1 MFLPQLI
8 LGCKRFDNWLT
19 NPRIFNTGSC
29 EPTGAGSSASRD
41 GGWDPH
47 TATSCQILQGL
58 SQPQNHSFPRV
69 GCSQGLR
76 EARVRGLATSMGDT
90 SSGVPATALSSQ
102 RRSSTPAQSCS
113 SPFPL
118 LIPNEQL
125 GPRTPAQPLLVENPT
140 CAIPW
145 RLGPGHSPSPP
156 QPLAEKAWCGE
167 GTGQQE
173 AERRT

>member
-1 MFLPQLI
+1 MTIGSQIPESLT
-8 LGCKRFDNWLT
+8 LGLVS
-19 NPRIFNTGSC
+19 PR
-29 EPTGAGSSASRD
+29 EPAPVRHGT

-47 TATSCQILQGL
+47 TAASCQILQGL

-90 SSGVPATALSSQ
+90 SSGVPPTALSSQ
-102 RRSSTPAQSCS
+102 RHSSTPAQSCS

-125 GPRTPAQPLLVENPT
+125 GPRTPAQPLLLENPT

-167 GTGQQE
+167 GTGQ
-173 AERRT
+173 